1 MRMLTNAVNSHQAP
15 FGRRFQQKAVSAI
28 HTTPQPLV
36 RERERCQPLSLS
48 LLRPELLLAV
58 ADGAERDAGRVIE
71 FLAGVGL
78 APEAGQVRR
87 LPADLLLDL
96 GAALRMLSWEYAGF
110 AAHLEAGLPPA
121 REAIRR
127 AFLDAAAGNPP
138 PARRLCEA
146 VIRLAVD
153 RFAWAGHRDVKAE
166 ILLDVPDEDAL
177 VEAMAR
183 FLWDHRHATTHE
195 SHRGTQP

>member
-1 MRMLTNAVNSHQAP
+1 MAP
-15 FGRRFQQKAVSAI
+15 TAEAD
-28 HTTPQPLV
+28 
-36 RERERCQPLSLS
+36 LS
-48 LLRPELLLAV
+48 LLPSELLLAV
-58 ADGAERDAGRVIE
+58 AEGAERDAGRVIE

-110 AAHLEAGLPPA
+110 AAHLEAGLPHRAGCDPP
-121 REAIRR
+121 RLPRR
-127 AFLDAAAGNPP
+127 RGRRNPP

-146 VIRLAVD
+146 VFRLAVD

-166 ILLDVPDEDAL
+166 VLLDVPDEDAL

-183 FLWDHRHATTHE
+183 YLWDHRHATTHE
-195 SHRGTQP
+195 SHRGTQS

>member
-1 MRMLTNAVNSHQAP
+1 MLP
-15 FGRRFQQKAVSAI
+15 
-28 HTTPQPLV
+28 
-36 RERERCQPLSLS
+36 
-48 LLRPELLLAV
+48 
-58 ADGAERDAGRVIE
+58 
-71 FLAGVGL
+71 
-78 APEAGQVRR
+78 
-87 LPADLLLDL
+87 
-96 GAALRMLSWEYAGF
+96 WEGAGF

-127 AFLDAAAGNPP
+127 AFLDAAAGADGPAR

-146 VIRLAVD
+146 AFRLAVD
-153 RFAWAGHRDVKAE
+153 SFAWAGHRDVKAE

-183 FLWDHRHATTHE
+183 YLWDHRHATTHE